1 MEQPGA
7 ARSSQ
12 KQAGETRDSQQQS
25 GAPRGSQEP
34 SGPRTQ
40 HLDMDHVS
48 SSPRG
53 LVPEVQG
60 IVILLAIA
68 RPGEMPPSGGG
79 GVNNHLISTIHSR
92 GRANRSYAS
101 CGSGWG
107 RYHTSGV
114 GGI

>member
-1 MEQPGA
+1 MLVAQ
-7 ARSSQ
+7 
-12 KQAGETRDSQQQS
+12 
-25 GAPRGSQEP
+25 
-34 SGPRTQ
+34 
-40 HLDMDHVS
+40 
-48 SSPRG
+48 PRG
-53 LVPEVQG
+53 LHAWVQG

-68 RPGEMPPSGGG
+68 RPGEMPPRGGG
-79 GVNNHLISTIHSR
+79 GVKNHLTSTIHSR